1 MAKVFRGLL
10 LLVFLLCHSALYAQR
25 NYITMSDGTRIFYNI
40 QGNGKDTLIYLHG
53 GPGSNSL
60 SSGPDILRLARN
72 HVLIIYDQR
81 GCGFSD
87 QGDTSKLTPST
98 YIKDLEEIRNFFHL
112 NNVIIFGHSWG
123 CGLATLYTSQ
133 YPTHVKRLLLI
144 APISPTRKLLTQR
157 FATFAKKDSVGQ
169 ARTWQLRAQ
178 MDTSTNPA
186 AFCNEITNIALRLYF
201 YDQSK
206 ISEKKGTPCAIPKEA
221 FVKQAVTLRR
231 MLQALGEYD
240 FIPLIEQ
247 LKQPVLIIEGAQT
260 PVPLEELHIW
270 AKALS
275 NGRLLLVEK
284 AGHAYSFTEQ
294 PQIFFPAVERFLKG
308 RWPEKAVDYHNKK
321 H

>member
-1 MAKVFRGLL
+1 M
-10 LLVFLLCHSALYAQR
+10 LVFLLYHSALYAQR
-25 NYITMSDGTRIFYNI
+25 NYITMSDGTRISYSI
-40 QGNGKDTLIYLHG
+40 QGSGKDTLIYLHG

-60 SSGPDILRLARN
+60 SSGPDILPLAKN

-98 YIKDLEEIRNFFHL
+98 YVEDLEEIRIFFHL
-112 NNVIIFGHSWG
+112 NNVILFGHSWG
-123 CGLATLYTSQ
+123 CGLATLYASK
-133 YPTHVKRLLLI
+133 YPSRVKRLLLI
-144 APISPTRKLLTQR
+144 APISPTRRLLTER
-157 FATFAKKDSVGQ
+157 FASFAKKDSAGQ
-169 ARTWQLRAQ
+169 VRNSQLRAQ
-178 MDTSTNPA
+178 IDTSTNPA
-186 AFCNEITNIALRLYF
+186 ALCDEITNIALRLYF

-221 FVKQAVTLRR
+221 FAKQAVTLRH
-231 MLQALGEYD
+231 MLQALGDYD
-240 FIPLIEQ
+240 FIPLIKQ

-260 PVPLEELHIW
+260 PVPIEELLIW

-294 PQIFFPAVERFLKG
+294 PQIFFPAVERFLKA
-308 RWPEKAVDYHNKK
+308 RWPEKAVAYQVY
-321 H
+321 